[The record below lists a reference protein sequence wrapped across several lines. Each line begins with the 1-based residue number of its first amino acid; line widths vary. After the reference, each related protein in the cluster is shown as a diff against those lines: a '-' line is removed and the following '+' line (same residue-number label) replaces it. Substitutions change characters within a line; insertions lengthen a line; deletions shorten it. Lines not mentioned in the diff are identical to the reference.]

1 MRDFSE
7 AIKVCTNYKDMTNV
21 LSLLGEALSIYKR
34 IIKLKAN
41 RLSEQELF
49 LLN

>member
-21 LSLLGEALSIYKR
+21 LSLLNDSLKIYKR
-34 IIKLKAN
+34 IIKSKSN
-41 RLSEQELF
+41 RLR
-49 LLN
+49 